1 MDQNRDIL
9 GDIPGICRAYPC
21 AAWGMRFLKSLQPY
35 PGNDGTN
42 LESYERRGK
51 TKCVSDC
58 HATLSPKYCFESK
71 MWSQTIYSYRQVSA
85 DLVARS
91 TKFLVDVNRIQ
102 QEAERIK
109 GEGQERSFGST
120 FCHSIGEFVGLVNK
134 YQEKNKKE
142 LKKYIQ
148 TYREE
153 KSGVKPTE
161 TKILTE
167 EDNHMIRLKQ
177 WLNRKQ
183 K

>member
-1 MDQNRDIL
+1 
-9 GDIPGICRAYPC
+9 
-21 AAWGMRFLKSLQPY
+21 
-35 PGNDGTN
+35 
-42 LESYERRGK
+42 
-51 TKCVSDC
+51 
-58 HATLSPKYCFESK
+58 

-161 TKILTE
+161 TTHGLIT
-167 EDNHMIRLKQ
+167 
-177 WLNRKQ
+177 Q